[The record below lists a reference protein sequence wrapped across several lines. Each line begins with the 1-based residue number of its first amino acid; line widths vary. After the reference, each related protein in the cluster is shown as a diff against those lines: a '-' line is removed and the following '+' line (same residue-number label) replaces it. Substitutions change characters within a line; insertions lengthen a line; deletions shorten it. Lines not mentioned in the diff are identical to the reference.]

1 MDNKYAM
8 KMESL
13 KRSLIFF
20 YNLADQ
26 VISLYHLMRQKLEK
40 YSDKEEY
47 KDILALLN
55 RSLIIIAKITDKI
68 PICLDSHFC

>member
-1 MDNKYAM
+1 MHGFLGWFEHKMEAKYSM

-26 VISLYHLMRQKLEK
+26 VVSLYQAIRLKIEK
-40 YSDKEEY
+40 YTEKE
-47 KDILALLN
+47 
-55 RSLIIIAKITDKI
+55 
-68 PICLDSHFC
+68 

>member
-1 MDNKYAM
+1 MDAKYAM

-26 VISLYHLMRQKLEK
+26 VVSLYHTMRQKVEK
-40 YSDKEEY
+40 YNDKEEY
-47 KDILALLN
+47 KEIVGLLN
-55 RSLIIIAKITDKI
+55 RSLIIIAKITDRI

>member
-1 MDNKYAM
+1 MINLPMPEFVEWFELKMDRKYAM

-26 VISLYHLMRQKLEK
+26 VISLYQAVRVKMEK
-40 YSDKEEY
+40 YTEKE
-47 KDILALLN
+47 
-55 RSLIIIAKITDKI
+55 
-68 PICLDSHFC
+68 

>member
-1 MDNKYAM
+1 MLSIAMEEFVTWFETKMDAKYAM

-26 VISLYHLMRQKLEK
+26 VVSLYHAMRVKMEK
-40 YSDKEEY
+40 YSDK
-47 KDILALLN
+47 
-55 RSLIIIAKITDKI
+55 
-68 PICLDSHFC
+68 

>member
-1 MDNKYAM
+1 MISIRMHEFLGWFEHKMEAKYAM

-26 VISLYHLMRQKLEK
+26 VVSLYQAIRLKIEK
-40 YSDKEEY
+40 YTEK
-47 KDILALLN
+47 
-55 RSLIIIAKITDKI
+55 
-68 PICLDSHFC
+68 